1 MDAPVYIIVTPFFP
15 SPDNWRGAY
24 CYDFVKALRKA
35 KPEMRVE
42 VFMPGY
48 GGDFEIEGVRVHRFK
63 VRQLPSNILPFMFRR
78 HNEKSFL
85 REVTR
90 IGISIDSIAICH
102 AHTANFAIY
111 PLALKRLNPQ
121 IETLLH
127 HHDPAS
133 FGLNLGILRHCW
145 PYNLLMFPILRRLH
159 QQIDCHVFISSFVRT
174 NFESAPNANLSVY
187 DDYRKQMKW
196 LPYSSVRIKKGV
208 VLHNGVDISLF
219 KRNQHCSDGS
229 IFTIGVIGNFLD
241 WKSQITLF
249 RADAMLKKSGIDV
262 KVIAIGSG
270 PELEN
275 SKRYSE
281 ENGLHI
287 EFRSEVPHS
296 QLKDFYRA
304 IDLFVL
310 PSYFEGFGCVYTEA
324 YACGVPFIACK
335 GQGIEDLIPE
345 SEKHLWLVNPKDPA
359 DLANKIRYYIENR
372 PVQHLEGPIAFDEL
386 IPPFLKEIGV

>member
-1 MDAPVYIIVTPFFP
+1 MPNTYIVVTPFFP
-15 SPDNWRGAY
+15 SPTSWRGAY
-24 CYDFVKALRKA
+24 CLDYVKALLAVRPA
-35 KPEMRVE
+35 MRIE
-42 VFMPGY
+42 VFMPGK
-48 GGDFEIEGVRVHRFK
+48 GDDYEIEGVRVHRFSVK
-63 VRQLPSNILPFMFRR
+63 LLPSNVFPFMFRR
-78 HNEKSFL
+78 HNENSFL
-85 REVTR
+85 SAVKNA
-90 IGISIDSIAICH
+90 GISVTDIAICH

-111 PLALKRLNPQ
+111 PLLLKRLNPK
-121 IETLLH
+121 IKTLLH
-127 HHDPAS
+127 HHDLAS

-145 PYNLLMFPILRRLH
+145 LYNMVLYPKLRYLH
-159 QQIDCHVFISSFVRT
+159 ERIDCHVFISEASKKSFL
-174 NFESAPNANLSVY
+174 SAPDASWSVY
-187 DDYRKQMKW
+187 DDYRKQMRR
-196 LPYSSVRIKKGV
+196 LPYRPPKIGKAII
-208 VLHNGVDISLF
+208 LYNGIDKSLF
-219 KRNQHCSDGS
+219 AAGDMSRTESPK
-229 IFTIGVIGNFLD
+229 FTIGCIGNFIALKNQISLLEAC
-241 WKSQITLF
+241 KS
-249 RADAMLKKSGIDV
+249 MPDV
-262 KVIAIGSG
+262 KVRFVGSG

-275 SKRYSE
+275 CRKFAADNDMDVVFE
-281 ENGLHI
+281 H
-287 EFRSEVPHS
+287 EVPHS